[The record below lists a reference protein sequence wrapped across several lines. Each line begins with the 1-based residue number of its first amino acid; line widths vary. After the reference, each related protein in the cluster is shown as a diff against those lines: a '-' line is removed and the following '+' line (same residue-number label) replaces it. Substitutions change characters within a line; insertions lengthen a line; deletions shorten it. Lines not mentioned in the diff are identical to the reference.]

1 MLSDVRRL
9 SSRAHCREWPKWP
22 HVDGVEDVLDGMRAI
37 LNSRVWTS
45 RAPGDQDSVL
55 QCAEAEIARLFGVR
69 YALLVTS
76 GTVAVEL
83 AVRALQLPQ
92 GAKVIVPAL
101 GWFATAAAVIRAGA
115 IPIFADISP
124 ETSCL
129 DLDAV
134 RRCVDADV
142 RAIVVVHLHCAIAD
156 LDGLGAIAREYG
168 LDLIEDCAQTPG
180 GRYHDRCV
188 GGFGRIGC
196 FSFNQEKLIAVGEGG
211 CVVTNEQDLYLR
223 LYAMRTDGYVNRR
236 VRGRDFVPHGS
247 IRGGNACPSEF
258 VGLLTLMQLRQFHR
272 LNAVRLRNAT
282 RLDEELALIPG
293 VRPLQSSPGTTFRV
307 WYEYA
312 FRLDLSRF
320 GRRTIQQ
327 CGEHLSLA
335 LDLPIHATDEP
346 TQDCPMLQMERD
358 VYAAPAAARLH
369 ETLLVFHHRAL
380 LDDRIVG
387 ELKEAIL
394 SLQHLGQ

>member
-1 MLSDVRRL
+1 MSDPTPSETGADRRN
-9 SSRAHCREWPKWP
+9 WPKWP
-22 HVDGVEDVLDGMRAI
+22 QVDGVEDVLDGMRAI

-45 RAPGDQDSVL
+45 RAPNDEDSVL
-55 QCAEAEIARLFGVR
+55 QCAEAEIARMFGVR
-69 YALLVTS
+69 HALMVTS

-83 AVRALQLPQ
+83 AVRALQLPP
-92 GAKVIVPAL
+92 GSKVIVPAL

-115 IPIFADISP
+115 IPVFADICP

-156 LDGLGAIAREYG
+156 LHGLLALAHEHM

-180 GRYHDRCV
+180 ARYHDRYV

-211 CVVTNEQDLYLR
+211 CVITNEEELYLR

-236 VRGRDFVPHGS
+236 VRGRSFAPHGS

-258 VGLLTLMQLRQFHR
+258 VGLLTLTQLQQFHR
-272 LNAVRLRNAT
+272 LNAIRLRNAQ

-293 VRPLQSSPGTTFRV
+293 VYPLRSSTGTTFRV

-312 FRLDLSRF
+312 FRLDLGRF
-320 GRRTIQQ
+320 GGRTIQQ
-327 CGEHLSLA
+327 CGEHLSRV

-346 TQDCPMLQMERD
+346 TQDCPMLLVERG
-358 VYAAPAAARLH
+358 ARATPAAVSLH
-369 ETLLVFHHRAL
+369 QTLLVFHHRAL
-380 LDDRIVG
+380 LDDRIVD
-387 ELKEAIL
+387 ELTEAVW
-394 SLQHLGQ
+394 SLQSSSL